1 VSRIERITILD
12 TNRLI
17 SATAKQIGRM
27 LKEIAIIIGQLLK
40 GLIIVAARGA
50 RSHGKPAI
58 IRIGRWLKEKTIL
71 FIRWAKPKAIE
82 AGQISKGFIIVA
94 ARGARSHGKPAIIR
108 IGRWLKEKTILF
120 IRWAKPK
127 AIEAGQISKGF
138 IIVAVRKIKTSGGEG
153 GEPKNREVA
162 QVNEKKPQR
171 ILGRIA
177 EKLKEQASKVVREED
192 YETSKQQKITTTTA
206 AAKISADSILENE
219 RIMNLNE
226 ILAKEISQNGIE
238 CKAIT
243 DIGSLPIEK
252 KSYYSYL
259 FPMSPRIITNRG
271 CIRLEGNGTRR
282 NIDFIQ
288 IIQKN

>member
-1 VSRIERITILD
+1 VTRIEGNTILD

-17 SATAKQIGRM
+17 SATAKTIGRM

-40 GLIIVAARGA
+40 GLIVLAARGA
-50 RSHGKPAI
+50 KSHGKPAI
-58 IRIGRWLKEKTIL
+58 IWLGRWLKEKTIV

-82 AGQISKGFIIVA
+82 AGKTSKG
-94 ARGARSHGKPAIIR
+94 
-108 IGRWLKEKTILF
+108 L
-120 IRWAKPK
+120 
-127 AIEAGQISKGF
+127 
-138 IIVAVRKIKTSGGEG
+138 IIVAVRKVKTSGGEA
-153 GEPKNREVA
+153 GEPKDREVV
-162 QVNEKKPQR
+162 QINEKKPQR
-171 ILGRIA
+171 ILGRIT
-177 EKLKEQASKVVREED
+177 EKIKEEARKVGREED
-192 YETSKQQKITTTTA
+192 YEILNKQKITTT
-206 AAKISADSILENE
+206 AAKISADIILENE
-219 RIMNLNE
+219 KIMNLNE

-252 KSYYSYL
+252 KSYYSHL
-259 FPMSPRIITNRG
+259 FPMSPRIITNKG

>member
-1 VSRIERITILD
+1 MTRIEGNTILD

-17 SATAKQIGRM
+17 SGTAKTIGRM

-40 GLIIVAARGA
+40 GLIILAARNA

-58 IRIGRWLKEKTIL
+58 IRLGRWLKEKTIVL
-71 FIRWAKPKAIE
+71 IRWAKPKAIE
-82 AGQISKGFIIVA
+82 AGQTSKG
-94 ARGARSHGKPAIIR
+94 
-108 IGRWLKEKTILF
+108 L
-120 IRWAKPK
+120 
-127 AIEAGQISKGF
+127 
-138 IIVAVRKIKTSGGEG
+138 IIVAVRKVKTSGGEA
-153 GEPKNREVA
+153 GEPKDREVV
-162 QVNEKKPQR
+162 QINEKKPQR
-171 ILGRIA
+171 ILGRVT
-177 EKLKEQASKVVREED
+177 EKIKEQASKVVREED
-192 YETSKQQKITTTTA
+192 YETLKQQKITTTPT
-206 AAKISADSILENE
+206 AAKISADIILENE
-219 RIMNLNE
+219 KIMNLNE

-252 KSYYSYL
+252 KSYYSHL

-271 CIRLEGNGTRR
+271 CIRLEGNGTRT

>member
-1 VSRIERITILD
+1 MTIIECITILD

-17 SATAKQIGRM
+17 SATAKQIGRI

-40 GLIIVAARGA
+40 GLIILAARNA

-58 IRIGRWLKEKTIL
+58 IRLGRWLKEKTIV

-82 AGQISKGFIIVA
+82 AGQISKG
-94 ARGARSHGKPAIIR
+94 
-108 IGRWLKEKTILF
+108 L
-120 IRWAKPK
+120 
-127 AIEAGQISKGF
+127 
-138 IIVAVRKIKTSGGEG
+138 IIVAVRKVKTSGGEA
-153 GEPKNREVA
+153 GEPKDREVV
-162 QVNEKKPQR
+162 QINEKKPQT
-171 ILGRIA
+171 ILGRIT
-177 EKLKEQASKVVREED
+177 EKIKEQARKVVIEED
-192 YETSKQQKITTTTA
+192 YETLKQQKITTTPT
-206 AAKISADSILENE
+206 AAKISDDIILENE
-219 RIMNLNE
+219 KIMNLNE
-226 ILAKEISQNGIE
+226 ILANEISQNGIE

-243 DIGSLPIEK
+243 EIGSLPIEK

>member
-1 VSRIERITILD
+1 L
-12 TNRLI
+12 
-17 SATAKQIGRM
+17 A
-27 LKEIAIIIGQLLK
+27 QLLK
-40 GLIIVAARGA
+40 GLIILAARNA

-58 IRIGRWLKEKTIL
+58 IRLGRWLKEKTIV

-82 AGQISKGFIIVA
+82 AGQTSKG
-94 ARGARSHGKPAIIR
+94 
-108 IGRWLKEKTILF
+108 L
-120 IRWAKPK
+120 
-127 AIEAGQISKGF
+127 
-138 IIVAVRKIKTSGGEG
+138 IIVAVRKVKTSGGGEG
-153 GEPKNREVA
+153 REPKDREVVR
-162 QVNEKKPQR
+162 VNQKKPQR
-171 ILGRIA
+171 ILGRIT
-177 EKLKEQASKVVREED
+177 EKIKEQAGKVVREEE
-192 YETSKQQKITTTTA
+192 YETLKQQKITTTPT
-206 AAKISADSILENE
+206 AAKISADIILENE
-219 RIMNLNE
+219 KTMNLNE
-226 ILAKEISQNGIE
+226 ILEKEISQNGIE

>member
-1 VSRIERITILD
+1 MTIIDCTTILD

-17 SATAKQIGRM
+17 SATAKTIGRM

-40 GLIIVAARGA
+40 GLIILAARKA

-58 IRIGRWLKEKTIL
+58 IRLGRWLKEKTIV

-82 AGQISKGFIIVA
+82 AGQTSKG
-94 ARGARSHGKPAIIR
+94 
-108 IGRWLKEKTILF
+108 L
-120 IRWAKPK
+120 
-127 AIEAGQISKGF
+127 
-138 IIVAVRKIKTSGGEG
+138 IIVAVRKVKTSGGEA
-153 GEPKNREVA
+153 GEPKDREVV
-162 QVNEKKPQR
+162 QINEKKPQR
-171 ILGRIA
+171 ILGRIT
-177 EKLKEQASKVVREED
+177 EKIKEQAGKVGREED
-192 YETSKQQKITTTTA
+192 SETLKQQKITTTST
-206 AAKISADSILENE
+206 AAKISDDIILENE
-219 RIMNLNE
+219 KIMNLNE

-252 KSYYSYL
+252 KSYYSHL
-259 FPMSPRIITNRG
+259 FPMSPRIVTNRG

>member
-1 VSRIERITILD
+1 MDTI
-12 TNRLI
+12 RLI
-17 SATAKQIGRM
+17 SATVKTIGKI

-40 GLIIVAARGA
+40 GLIILAARNA

-58 IRIGRWLKEKTIL
+58 IRLGRWLKEKTIV

-82 AGQISKGFIIVA
+82 AGQTSKG
-94 ARGARSHGKPAIIR
+94 
-108 IGRWLKEKTILF
+108 L
-120 IRWAKPK
+120 
-127 AIEAGQISKGF
+127 
-138 IIVAVRKIKTSGGEG
+138 IIVAVRKVKTSGGEA
-153 GEPKNREVA
+153 GEPKDSEVV
-162 QVNEKKPQR
+162 QINEKKPQR
-171 ILGRIA
+171 ILGRIT
-177 EKLKEQASKVVREED
+177 EKIKEHASKIVREEE
-192 YETSKQQKITTTTA
+192 YETLKQQKINTTPT
-206 AAKISADSILENE
+206 AAKISADVILENE
-219 RIMNLNE
+219 KTMNLNE

-252 KSYYSYL
+252 KPYYSHL
-259 FPMSPRIITNRG
+259 FPMSPRIITNKG